1 MIIFR
6 LFSVCGE
13 KPYFIILVSEVKL
26 RMPSA
31 KILEQK
37 KQIVVDLADKMQKAV
52 AGVMVDYRGLTV
64 EEDTKLRNE
73 LRKAGVEYSVVKN
86 TLTRFAANQIGY
98 TEFDEVLNG
107 PTALAMSYTDVV
119 APAKV
124 LVEFAKK
131 NDNLEIKAGFVEGK
145 AVSIEELNTLAATP
159 SFDVLMSKMMGSM
172 LSPISGLARLLSTI
186 VDGGVELA
194 DLAAGKAAEEAPAEE
209 APAAE

>member
-13 KPYFIILVSEVKL
+13 KPYFIISVSEVKL

-131 NDNLEIKAGFVEGK
+131 NNNLEIKAGDCTDSCVIYKTDKPRPEYK
-145 AVSIEELNTLAATP
+145 VKKDSSNW
-159 SFDVLMSKMMGSM
+159 M
-172 LSPISGLARLLSTI
+172 
-186 VDGGVELA
+186 
-194 DLAAGKAAEEAPAEE
+194 
-209 APAAE
+209 

>member
-1 MIIFR
+1 
-6 LFSVCGE
+6 
-13 KPYFIILVSEVKL
+13 
-26 RMPSA
+26 MPSE

-37 KQIVVDLADKMQKAV
+37 KQIVSGLADKMQKAV

-73 LRKAGVEYSVVKN
+73 LRKADVEYAVVKN

-107 PTALAMSYTDVV
+107 PTALALSYTDVV

-131 NDNLEIKAGFVEGK
+131 NENLELKAGFVEGK
-145 AVSIEELNTLAATP
+145 SVSIDELKTLAATP
-159 SFDVLMSKMMGSM
+159 NFETLISKMMGSM
-172 LSPISGLARLLSTI
+172 QSPISGLARLLSTI
-186 VDGGVELA
+186 VDGGVEISDLVAQKAA
-194 DLAAGKAAEEAPAEE
+194 DAPAAAVAEEATAAEEAPVAEAAAEETAEE